1 MENKT
6 FIYANS
12 HFILRSDSLENWQ
25 TKNPILLKNEI
36 VHVSDAKYPQFLKRG
51 DGVTPW
57 NELPYWPE
65 DEVAQWKKLDDRSAD
80 ALEIAQS
87 VQEDAITGKFK
98 GEKGEKGDTGAQ
110 GIPGNDYILTDT
122 DKTEIADIVLS
133 NFVNVAVMG
142 Q

>member
-12 HFILRSDSLENWQ
+12 RFILRSDTLENWN
-25 TKNPILLKNEI
+25 TKNPVLFKNEI
-36 VHVSDAKYPQFLKRG
+36 VQVEDGVYPQLFKRG

-65 DEVAQWKKLDDRSAD
+65 DEVAQWKKIDDRSAY

-87 VQEDAITGKFK
+87 VQEDAIAGKF
-98 GEKGEKGDTGAQ
+98 KGEKGDTGAQ

-133 NFVNVAVMG
+133 NFVDVAVIG